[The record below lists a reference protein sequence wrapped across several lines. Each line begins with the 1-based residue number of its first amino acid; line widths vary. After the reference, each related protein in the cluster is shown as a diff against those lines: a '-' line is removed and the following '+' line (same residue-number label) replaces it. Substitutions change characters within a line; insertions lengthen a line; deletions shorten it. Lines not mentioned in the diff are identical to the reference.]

1 MRGLAGRHRGA
12 AKQYKRESQSGQA
25 REPWKILVDNERF
38 LRAKES
44 MDAYEKIG
52 VSLWKLPAG
61 STDPS
66 PVEKYWS
73 WLRRRMRSMDLA
85 DLAAKRPALGK
96 IAWKARL
103 MCVVRTKAAKQ
114 VAGNTM
120 RNLKAVCAIVKETG
134 AASGT

>member
-1 MRGLAGRHRGA
+1 MVANLGLGFAQVG
-12 AKQYKRESQSGQA
+12 
-25 REPWKILVDNERF
+25 L
-38 LRAKES
+38 
-44 MDAYEKIG
+44 
-52 VSLWKLPAG
+52 SLWKLPAS

-73 WLRRRMRSMDLA
+73 WLRHGMRSMDLA

-103 MCVVRTKAAKQ
+103 MRVVRAKAAKQ
-114 VAGNTM
+114 VAGNTL
-120 RNLKAVCAIVKETG
+120 RNLKAVCAIVKKTG